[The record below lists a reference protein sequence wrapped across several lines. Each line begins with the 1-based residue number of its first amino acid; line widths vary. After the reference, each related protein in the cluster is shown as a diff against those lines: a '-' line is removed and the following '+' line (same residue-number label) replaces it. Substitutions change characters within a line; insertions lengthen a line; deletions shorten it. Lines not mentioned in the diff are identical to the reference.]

1 MTRIRALIGV
11 AVGSVLISCAL
22 HGAWARDLKITIP
35 RRSELTPVQ
44 RLNRDGVEAVRKHQ
58 YEKAEAIFYK
68 AYLFDPADPF
78 TLNNLGYI
86 SELQGKLDRAE
97 KFYHLAAEQGCDA
110 LIDVSSN
117 KQLKGKPML
126 YAVNDL
132 KDTPMRVNRMNV
144 EAIGLI
150 EHGRAIEADRI
161 LRKAL
166 TLEPN
171 DPFTLNNLGVAD
183 EATGDLQDALAFYN
197 RAAALDS
204 SEPIVLSL
212 RESWRGKPV
221 SKMAAESA
229 QNLQKRMENMSNAQ
243 MRAMMLSFQ
252 GVSAANRND
261 WNTAKQD
268 FAEAYRLDPGDAFTL
283 NNLGYLAEKRGDLET
298 AQFYYSH
305 ARSAFDANAKVGL
318 ATKHP
323 AQGQPLFAVAS
334 ESSDMVG
341 DELVQYKEERRT
353 QTGPIVLIPR
363 GNGSSQQNPAHQSNQ
378 SPQPPH

>member
-1 MTRIRALIGV
+1 MHKFRALIGV
-11 AVGSVLISCAL
+11 GIGAALVVLAL
-22 HGAWARDLKITIP
+22 QSAWARDLKITIP

-44 RLNRDGVEAVRKHQ
+44 RLNREGVEAVRKHQ

-68 AYLFDPADPF
+68 AYLYDPADPF

-86 SELQGKLDRAE
+86 SELEGKLDRAQ
-97 KFYHLAAEQGCDA
+97 KFYQLAAEQSCDA
-110 LIDVSSN
+110 LIDMSSE
-117 KQLKGKPML
+117 KRLEGKPML

-132 KDTPMRVNRMNV
+132 KDKPMRVNRMNV

-161 LRKAL
+161 LRQAL
-166 TLEPN
+166 ALEPN

-183 EATGDLQDALAFYN
+183 EATGDLQDALNYYN
-197 RAAALDS
+197 RAAALGS

-221 SKMAAESA
+221 SKMAAASA
-229 QNLQKRMENMSNAQ
+229 EDLQRRMQNMSNSQ
-243 MRAMMLSFQ
+243 MHAMMLTFQ

-261 WNTAKQD
+261 WSTAKQD
-268 FAEAYRLDPGDAFTL
+268 FVEAYRLDPGDAFTM

-305 ARSAFDANAKVGL
+305 ARSAFDANSRVGL
-318 ATKHP
+318 ATRQP
-323 AQGQPLFAVAS
+323 AQGQPLFSVAS

-341 DELVQYKEERRT
+341 DELTRYKEERR
-353 QTGPIVLIPR
+353 QETGPIELIPR
-363 GNGSSQQNPAHQSNQ
+363 GSGASGQTTPHQNNQ
-378 SPQPPH
+378 SPQPPQ